1 MSTREQNMDT
11 PARLSV
17 LESGFERIERQ
28 IGSLSAVV
36 ERYVTEQAKQPKAHS
51 FRDIAA
57 TVAVTIAVFSAMLS
71 GLSNFNTLHGAVD
84 KYRLEQLEKKIAPQ
98 VMFVKPV
105 Q

>member
-1 MSTREQNMDT
+1 MDT

>member
-1 MSTREQNMDT
+1 MSEMDT

-36 ERYVTEQAKQPKAHS
+36 EKYITEQAKQPRAHS

-57 TVAVTIAVFSAMLS
+57 TVAVTITVFAASLS
-71 GLSNFNTLHGAVD
+71 GLSNFYTLLGSVD

-98 VMFVKPV
+98 IMYVKPV
-105 Q
+105 S